1 MKQAG
6 VKIAFPVQ
14 HDAGIESVVFN
25 HFGSAPF
32 FLIVDPA
39 TNAVTT
45 VSNRDQQHEHG
56 ACNPMRALDGRQVD
70 TVVVGG
76 IGGGALA
83 GLNRMGIAVH
93 RSAAETIR
101 ENLALLA
108 AGNLPVIGLQGT
120 CAGHGKDGGCAH

>member
-1 MKQAG
+1 MR
-6 VKIAFPVQ
+6 IAFPVQ
-14 HDAGIESVVFN
+14 HDLGIESIVYN
-25 HFGSAPF
+25 HFGSAPV
-32 FLIVDPA
+32 FLIVDGETSAISPVA
-39 TNAVTT
+39 
-45 VSNRDQQHEHG
+45 NRDQQHEHG

-76 IGGGALA
+76 IGGGALS
-83 GLNRMGIAVH
+83 GLNRMGITVH

-108 AGNLPVIGLQGT
+108 AGNLQVIGLQGT